1 LGFPRT
7 CPTLLTLTE
16 RKELSPLN
24 LSLTSQ
30 ARHKATRLL
39 IVMGFLLGLLPMLG
53 VTALAVGHAHSGALT
68 FTFRGQDFEL
78 VSQDVTPPSDAQ
90 CRATGT
96 HRPCYSPQEIRN
108 AYNLTPVLNAGYDGT
123 GQTIVIIDSFG
134 SPTIANDL
142 ATFDAG
148 YGLPNPP
155 SLTVL
160 SPLGSVPFDPNGPDE
175 IGWAAETT
183 LDVEWAHAMAPGA
196 NIVVMTSPV
205 DETEGVQGLPEFLQL
220 EQFAVNNHLGN
231 IISQSWAAT
240 ENTLF
245 DDHGH
250 GVINSFESFYQSL
263 PQKGVTVLSSSGDS
277 GSANIDVNGNNFP
290 FPTVNY
296 PASSRWVTCVGGT
309 SLFADTSGN
318 YQSESVWNNGPGS
331 ATGGGISQLFEEP
344 GYQKNTLPGS
354 AQTLLNHHRGIP
366 DISWNANP
374 RTSILVYLSF
384 PGLPAGFFRIGGT
397 SEGSP
402 QWAGIIADGNQWAG
416 HPLGFLNEKL
426 YAIGNSSAAA
436 TAYHDVTVGDNS
448 NQGIPGYSAT
458 TGWDAATGW
467 GTPNVAV
474 LLADL
479 IAKK

>member
-1 LGFPRT
+1 
-7 CPTLLTLTE
+7 
-16 RKELSPLN
+16 LN
-24 LSLTSQ
+24 LSLASQ
-30 ARHKATRLL
+30 SPRKATRLV
-39 IVMGFLLGLLPMLG
+39 IVMGFLLGFLPVLG
-53 VTALAVGHAHSGALT
+53 ATALAVGHAHSGALT
-68 FTFRGQDFEL
+68 LTFRGQSYEF
-78 VSQDVTPPSDAQ
+78 VSGDATPPSDAQ
-90 CRATGT
+90 CRATGS

-108 AYNLTPVLNAGYDGT
+108 AYNLTPVINAGYIGT

-134 SPTIANDL
+134 SPTIASDL

-148 YGLPNPP
+148 YGLPDPP

-175 IGWAAETT
+175 EGWAFETT

-220 EQFAVNNHLGN
+220 EQYAVSHHLGN

-263 PQKGVTVLSSSGDS
+263 GSKGVTVLSSAGDS
-277 GSANIDVNGNNFP
+277 GSANIDVNGNNYP

-296 PASSRWVTCVGGT
+296 PASSRYVTSVGGT

-318 YQSESVWNNGPGS
+318 YQSETVWNDGPGS

-344 GYQKNTLPGS
+344 SYQKNNLP
-354 AQTLLNHHRGIP
+354 AATQTLLAHHRGIP
-366 DISWNANP
+366 DISYNADP
-374 RTSILVYLSF
+374 RTSILVYASF
-384 PGLPAGFFRIGGT
+384 LGAFGGPVGFFRIGGT
-397 SEGSP
+397 SEGAP
-402 QWAGIIADGNQWAG
+402 QWAGIVADGNQWAG
-416 HPLGFLNEKL
+416 HPLGFLNDKL
-426 YAIGNSSAAA
+426 YAIGNSSAGA
-436 TAYHDVTVGDNS
+436 TAYHDITVGNNA
-448 NQGIPGYSAT
+448 NQGIPGYNAT

-479 IAKK
+479 IARH

>member
-1 LGFPRT
+1 M
-7 CPTLLTLTE
+7 
-16 RKELSPLN
+16 N
-24 LSLTSQ
+24 LSLSPAAHRKSTLSLV
-30 ARHKATRLL
+30 AMLL
-39 IVMGFLLGLLPMLG
+39 LWGIFPMLAI
-53 VTALAVGHAHSGALT
+53 TASVAARHAHSGALS
-68 FTFRGQDFEL
+68 FTFIGQNYEFVASDP
-78 VSQDVTPPSDAQ
+78 TPPTDAQ

-123 GQTIVIIDSFG
+123 GQTIIIVDSFG
-134 SPTIANDL
+134 SPTIASDL
-142 ATFDAG
+142 HTFDVG
-148 YGLPNPP
+148 YGLPDPP

-183 LDVEWAHAMAPGA
+183 LDVEWSHAMAPGA

-220 EQFAVNNHLGN
+220 EQYAVNHNLGK

-245 DDHGH
+245 DDAGR
-250 GVINSFESFYQSL
+250 GVINNFESFYQSL
-263 PQKGVTVLSSSGDS
+263 VDKHVTVLESAGDS

-296 PASSRWVTCVGGT
+296 PSSSRWVTSVGGT
-309 SLFADTSGN
+309 GLTADTSGN
-318 YQSESVWNNGPGS
+318 YQSENVWNNGPGS

-344 GYQKNTLPGS
+344 SYQKNNLPGS
-354 AQTLLNHHRGIP
+354 VQTLLNHHRGIP
-366 DISWNANP
+366 DISINANP
-374 RTSILVYLSF
+374 RTSVLIYLSF
-384 PGLPAGFFRIGGT
+384 PGLAPGFYRIGGT

-402 QWAGIIADGNQWAG
+402 LWAGIIADGNQWAG
-416 HPLGFLNEKL
+416 HPLGFLNDKL

-436 TAYHDVTVGDNS
+436 SAYHDITVGDNS

-458 TGWDAATGW
+458 VGWDAATGW

-474 LLADL
+474 LLSDL
-479 IAKK
+479 IARH

>member
-1 LGFPRT
+1 M
-7 CPTLLTLTE
+7 
-16 RKELSPLN
+16 N
-24 LSLTSQ
+24 LSLASHP
-30 ARHKATRLL
+30 RRSIPRSVLV
-39 IVMGFLLGLLPMLG
+39 IVFLLGLMPLMS
-53 VTALAVGHAHSGALT
+53 VTALAASHAHSGALSYI
-68 FTFRGQDFEL
+68 FRGQNFEF
-78 VSQDVTPPSDAQ
+78 VSSDAAPPTDAQ
-90 CRATGT
+90 CRATGS

-108 AYNLTPVLNAGYDGT
+108 AYNLTPVINAGYVGT

-134 SPTIANDL
+134 SPTIASDL

-148 YGLPNPP
+148 YGLPDPP

-175 IGWAAETT
+175 IGWAAETS
-183 LDVEWAHAMAPGA
+183 LDVEWSHAMAPGA

-220 EQFAVNNHLGN
+220 EQFAVNHHLGK

-240 ENTLF
+240 ENTLM

-263 PQKGVTVLSSSGDS
+263 AQKGITVLSSAGDS
-277 GSANIDVNGNNFP
+277 GSANVDVNGNNFP

-296 PASSRWVTCVGGT
+296 PASSRWVTSVGGT

-318 YQSESVWNNGPGS
+318 YQSETVWNDGPGS

-344 GYQKNTLPGS
+344 GYQKSNLPGS
-354 AQTLLNHHRGIP
+354 VQTLLNHHRGIP
-366 DISWNANP
+366 DIAYNADP

-384 PGLPAGFFRIGGT
+384 PGLAPGFYRIGGT
-397 SEGSP
+397 SEGAP

-416 HPLGFLNEKL
+416 HSLGFLNDKL

-436 TAYHDVTVGDNS
+436 SAYHDVTVGNNA
-448 NQGIPGYSAT
+448 NQGIPGYSAVP
-458 TGWDAATGW
+458 GWDASTGL

-474 LLADL
+474 LLSDL